1 MIFTSKVLNVLQ
13 LLHHWKALKQLY
25 LKFIQSFLTY
35 ETTFKLYLF
44 FGKKKL
50 RELQDFYA

>member
-1 MIFTSKVLNVLQ
+1 MIFTSKVLSVLQ

-44 FGKKKL
+44 FGKKNL